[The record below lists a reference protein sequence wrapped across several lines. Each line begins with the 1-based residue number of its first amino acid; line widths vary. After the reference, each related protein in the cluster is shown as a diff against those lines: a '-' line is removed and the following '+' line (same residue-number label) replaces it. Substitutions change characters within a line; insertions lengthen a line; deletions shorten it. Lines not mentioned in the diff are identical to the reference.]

1 MTRPQKDGFEFY
13 FALDTHCK
21 VRDYAIRNDTGEG
34 FEQFIQRNVE
44 GQRSGKNYPDYWLFQ
59 YTIPDDVLL
68 RIRQQERL
76 IGPDFLQNSL
86 PILLEEGVAPQ
97 CIVRLRDAAFCWQ
110 MNIPYLS
117 PETELE
123 RLRHHDGYQRAMF
136 CFGEGM
142 KRLPSFDTLTAV
154 ETRQGLLLFTDT
166 PRGTEC
172 YEEMWDYYLLHF
184 FHPQLQDTQLR
195 MYRLPQF
202 DTGWQKYVDLF
213 RLDRDDKDRG
223 RYAFGEIPPGIF
235 APKAL
240 LAYAIRTDTFDLAP
254 TVQNYEKLID
264 NVPHTPHYSSYSFDI
279 AVLQTMQQ
287 NGMSGGMKYGIMNGL
302 FPSAEAFETLAR
314 EYGTSAESSATQRKL
329 QERTRQLAAEILK
342 KNYPLRRGMQPHR
355 NKYDDISDLHVPSVP
370 PNRIH
375 GVKRR

>member
-1 MTRPQKDGFEFY
+1 
-13 FALDTHCK
+13 
-21 VRDYAIRNDTGEG
+21 
-34 FEQFIQRNVE
+34 
-44 GQRSGKNYPDYWLFQ
+44 
-59 YTIPDDVLL
+59 
-68 RIRQQERL
+68 
-76 IGPDFLQNSL
+76 
-86 PILLEEGVAPQ
+86 
-97 CIVRLRDAAFCWQ
+97 
-110 MNIPYLS
+110 
-117 PETELE
+117 
-123 RLRHHDGYQRAMF
+123 
-136 CFGEGM
+136 
-142 KRLPSFDTLTAV
+142 
-154 ETRQGLLLFTDT
+154 
-166 PRGTEC
+166 
-172 YEEMWDYYLLHF
+172 
-184 FHPQLQDTQLR
+184 

-202 DTGWQKYVDLF
+202 DAGWQKYADLF

-223 RYAFGEIPPGIF
+223 RYAFGEIPPETF

-264 NVPHTPHYSSYSFDI
+264 NVPHTPHYGNYSFDI

>member
-44 GQRSGKNYPDYWLFQ
+44 GQRSGGNYPDYWLFQ

-97 CIVRLRDAAFCWQ
+97 RIVRLLDAAFCWQ

-117 PETELE
+117 PEAELE
-123 RLRHHDGYQRAMF
+123 RLRYHDGYERAMF
-136 CFGEGM
+136 GFDKGM
-142 KRLPSFDTLTAV
+142 KPLSRFDTLTAV
-154 ETRQGLLLFTDT
+154 ETRQGLLLFTET
-166 PRGTEC
+166 PLGAQRFI
-172 YEEMWDYYLLHF
+172 EMWDYYLLHF
-184 FHPQLQDTQLR
+184 FHPQLQDTQLQI
-195 MYRLPQF
+195 YRLPQF

-213 RLDRDDKDRG
+213 RLERDDKDKG
-223 RYAFGEIPPGIF
+223 RYAFDEIPPGIF

-240 LAYAIRTDTFDLAP
+240 LAYGIRTDTFDLAP
-254 TVQNYEKLID
+254 TVQNYKKLI
-264 NVPHTPHYSSYSFDI
+264 
-279 AVLQTMQQ
+279 
-287 NGMSGGMKYGIMNGL
+287 
-302 FPSAEAFETLAR
+302 EAFETLAR
-314 EYGTSAESSATQRKL
+314 EYETSAESSAAQRKL

-355 NKYDDISDLHVPSVP
+355 NKYDDIPDLHVPSVP

>member
-44 GQRSGKNYPDYWLFQ
+44 GQRSGGNYPDYWLFQ

-97 CIVRLRDAAFCWQ
+97 RIVRLRDAAFCWQ

-117 PETELE
+117 PEAELE
-123 RLRHHDGYQRAMF
+123 RLRHHDGYERAMF
-136 CFGEGM
+136 GFGEGM
-142 KRLPSFDTLTAV
+142 KPLSRFDTLTAV

-202 DTGWQKYVDLF
+202 DAGWQKYADLF
-213 RLDRDDKDRG
+213 RLERNDKDRE
-223 RYAFGEIPPGIF
+223 RDAFDNIPPEIF
-235 APKAL
+235 ASKAL
-240 LAYAIRTDTFDLAP
+240 LAYGIRTDTFDLVP
-254 TVQNYEKLID
+254 TVRNYEKLID
-264 NVPHTPHYSSYSFDI
+264 NVSHTSYHNNNNYYYNFDI
-279 AVLQTMQQ
+279 AVLQTMQHR
-287 NGMSGGMKYGIMNGL
+287 GALRATMISY
-302 FPSAEAFETLAR
+302 FP
-314 EYGTSAESSATQRKL
+314 
-329 QERTRQLAAEILK
+329 
-342 KNYPLRRGMQPHR
+342 
-355 NKYDDISDLHVPSVP
+355 
-370 PNRIH
+370 
-375 GVKRR
+375 

>member
-1 MTRPQKDGFEFY
+1 
-13 FALDTHCK
+13 
-21 VRDYAIRNDTGEG
+21 
-34 FEQFIQRNVE
+34 
-44 GQRSGKNYPDYWLFQ
+44 
-59 YTIPDDVLL
+59 
-68 RIRQQERL
+68 
-76 IGPDFLQNSL
+76 
-86 PILLEEGVAPQ
+86 
-97 CIVRLRDAAFCWQ
+97 
-110 MNIPYLS
+110 
-117 PETELE
+117 
-123 RLRHHDGYQRAMF
+123 
-136 CFGEGM
+136 
-142 KRLPSFDTLTAV
+142 
-154 ETRQGLLLFTDT
+154 
-166 PRGTEC
+166 
-172 YEEMWDYYLLHF
+172 
-184 FHPQLQDTQLR
+184 

-202 DTGWQKYVDLF
+202 DAGWQKYADLF

-223 RYAFGEIPPGIF
+223 RYAFGEIPPETF

>member
-1 MTRPQKDGFEFY
+1 M
-13 FALDTHCK
+13 
-21 VRDYAIRNDTGEG
+21 
-34 FEQFIQRNVE
+34 
-44 GQRSGKNYPDYWLFQ
+44 
-59 YTIPDDVLL
+59 
-68 RIRQQERL
+68 
-76 IGPDFLQNSL
+76 
-86 PILLEEGVAPQ
+86 APQ
-97 CIVRLRDAAFCWQ
+97 RIVRLRDAAFCWQ
-110 MNIPYLS
+110 MNISYLS
-117 PETELE
+117 PEAELE

-195 MYRLPQF
+195 MYWLPQF
-202 DTGWQKYVDLF
+202 DAGWQKYADLF

-223 RYAFGEIPPGIF
+223 RYAFDEIPPETF

-240 LAYAIRTDTFDLAP
+240 LAYAIRIDTFDLAP

-287 NGMSGGMKYGIMNGL
+287 LSL
-302 FPSAEAFETLAR
+302 
-314 EYGTSAESSATQRKL
+314 
-329 QERTRQLAAEILK
+329 
-342 KNYPLRRGMQPHR
+342 
-355 NKYDDISDLHVPSVP
+355 
-370 PNRIH
+370 IH
-375 GVKRR
+375 I